1 MASQISNRGIVYWTD
16 RENKILLDNLHKP
29 MHTLRNL
36 LPSRTDSAIY
46 QRRLKFEHNPPR
58 FIVKDTTIERMYP
71 VVENQSADSIT
82 FQVHGV
88 NITINFQK

>member
-1 MASQISNRGIVYWTD
+1 MANRISNRGIVYWTN
-16 RENKILLDNLHKP
+16 REDKILLDNLNKP
-29 MHTLRNL
+29 VDTLRNL

-46 QRRLKFEHNPPR
+46 QRRLKFKHNPLR
-58 FIVKDTTIERMYP
+58 FLQEDNTIQRMPP
-71 VVENQSADSIT
+71 VVENPSADSIT